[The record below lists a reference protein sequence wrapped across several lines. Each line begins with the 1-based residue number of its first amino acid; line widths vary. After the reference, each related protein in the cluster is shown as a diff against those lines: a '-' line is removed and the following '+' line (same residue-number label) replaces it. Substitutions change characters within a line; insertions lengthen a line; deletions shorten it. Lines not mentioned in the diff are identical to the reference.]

1 VPYEDVSFNV
11 RRPSSGGG
19 AGLIEADLAPS
30 QIRQGFGG
38 TTEIQKEI
46 IARSLGL

>member
-1 VPYEDVSFNV
+1 VGQAWTFSYTQS
-11 RRPSSGGG
+11 
-19 AGLIEADLAPS
+19 I
-30 QIRQGFGG
+30 FGG

>member
-1 VPYEDVSFNV
+1 MRGIVGDLEHPAI
-11 RRPSSGGG
+11 G
-19 AGLIEADLAPS
+19 AVALPAMKRACTMMFRVLSIVGS
-30 QIRQGFGG
+30 